1 MKEVN
6 LVIQTAFLGDLILS
20 VPTLRRIKK
29 IQPHRQ
35 LGIVCKKGLG
45 DFLKTE
51 GLVDLVFEVEKSNRQ
66 SYKEVLNTLNSF
78 SLNNVYCIHKSLRS
92 LLFTAQLKA
101 KRKIG
106 YDSLIG
112 FWFFDDVVDFESEQ
126 HEVLRQFKILETTD
140 EETRLKFF
148 DDELLV
154 LNKVGQIIP
163 EYFSFK
169 TGKQLKQSTGRVA
182 LFPGSVWETKKW
194 TEQGFAELATKLSAA
209 GFKVDFLGGP
219 QEKELCDRIAEM
231 AGVGEVLAGQFDI
244 ATSLQKVRDY
254 DLVVSNDSAPTH
266 MATYQNTSVLTIF
279 GPTTSQMGF
288 RPWSNNSDVVE
299 RTEMSCRPCGPH
311 GHKVCPLKHHNCM
324 KQISADVV
332 FEKALALLNKN

>member
-1 MKEVN
+1 MNEVN

-29 IQPHRQ
+29 NQPDLQ
-35 LGIVCKKGLG
+35 LAVVCKKGLG
-45 DFLKTE
+45 NFLINE
-51 GLVDLVFEVEKSNRQ
+51 GLVDFVFEVEKSNRK
-66 SYKEVLNTLNSF
+66 SYKEAIENLNTL
-78 SLNNVYCIHKSLRS
+78 SLNNVYCLHKSFRS
-92 LLFTAQLKA
+92 LLFVAQLKA

-106 YDSLIG
+106 YDSFFG
-112 FWFFDDVVDFESEQ
+112 FWILDDVVDFEFEK

-148 DDELLV
+148 DDQLTELNDV
-154 LNKVGQIIP
+154 SQSIP

-169 TGKQLKQSTGRVA
+169 IDKLPKQKTGRVA

-194 TEQGFAELATKLSAA
+194 TEQGFADLANKLTSA
-209 GFKVDFLGGP
+209 GFKIDFLGGP
-219 QEKELCDRIAEM
+219 QEKELCIRIAER
-231 AGVGEVLAGQFDI
+231 AGLGEVLAGQFDI
-244 ATSLQKVRDY
+244 ATSLHKVRDY

-266 MATYQNTSVLTIF
+266 MAVYQNTPVLTIF

-299 RTEMSCRPCGPH
+299 LAEMSCRPCGPH
-311 GHKVCPLKHHNCM
+311 GHRVCPLTHHNCM
-324 KQISADVV
+324 KQISAEMV
-332 FEKALALLNKN
+332 FEKALFLLNKN

>member
-29 IQPHRQ
+29 TQPHRQ
-35 LGIVCKKGLG
+35 LAVVCKKGLG
-45 DFLKTE
+45 DFLKNE
-51 GLVDLVFEVEKSNRQ
+51 GLADLVFEVEKSNRQ
-66 SYKEVLNTLNSF
+66 SYKETLNTLNSF
-78 SLNNVYCIHKSLRS
+78 ALNNVYCIHKSIRS
-92 LLFTAQLKA
+92 LLFTSQLKA

-106 YDSLIG
+106 YDSFVG
-112 FWFFDDVVDFESEQ
+112 FWFFDDLVDFESEQ

-148 DDELLV
+148 DDQLAE
-154 LNKVGQIIP
+154 LNKSGESIP

-169 TGKQLKQSTGRVA
+169 TVKQLKQSTARVA

-194 TEQGFAELATKLSAA
+194 TEQGFADLAIKLSAA
-209 GFKVDFLGGP
+209 GYAVDFLGAP
-219 QEKELCDRIAEM
+219 QEKDLCTRIAEM
-231 AGVGEVLAGQFDI
+231 AGVGEVLAGQYDI
-244 ATSLQKVRDY
+244 ATSLQKIREY

-266 MATYQNTSVLTIF
+266 MAAYQNTPVLTIF
-279 GPTTSQMGF
+279 GPTTSSMGF

-299 RTEMSCRPCGPH
+299 LNEMSCRPCGPH
-311 GHKVCPLKHHNCM
+311 GHKECPLKHHNCM
-324 KQISADVV
+324 KQISAEIV
-332 FEKALALLNKN
+332 FEKAQALLSKA

>member
-29 IQPHRQ
+29 TQPHRQ
-35 LGIVCKKGLG
+35 LAVVCKKGLG
-45 DFLKTE
+45 DFLKNE
-51 GLVDLVFEVEKSNRQ
+51 GLVDLVFEVEKSNRK
-66 SYKEVLNTLNSF
+66 SYKDALDTLNTF
-78 SLNNVYCIHKSLRS
+78 SLNNVYCIHKSFRS

-106 YDSLIG
+106 YDSFFG
-112 FWFFDDVVDFESEQ
+112 FWFFDDVVDFEPEK

-148 DDELLV
+148 DDQLDD
-154 LNKVGQIIP
+154 LNKVGLNIP
-163 EYFSFK
+163 DYFSFK
-169 TGKQLKQSTGRVA
+169 AAKQLKQNTGRVA

-194 TEQGFAELATKLSAA
+194 TEQGFADLANKLYAA

-219 QEKELCDRIAEM
+219 QEKELCTRIAEM
-231 AGVGEVLAGQFDI
+231 AGVGEVLAGQLDI
-244 ATSLQKVRDY
+244 AASLQKVRDY

-266 MATYQNTSVLTIF
+266 MAVYQNTAVLTIF
-279 GPTTSQMGF
+279 GPTTSMMGF
-288 RPWSNNSDVVE
+288 RPWSNNSEVVE
-299 RTEMSCRPCGPH
+299 LVEMSCRPCGPH
-311 GHKVCPLKHHNCM
+311 GHKQCPLKHHNCM

>member
-29 IQPHRQ
+29 TQPHRQ
-35 LGIVCKKGLG
+35 LAVVCKKGLG
-45 DFLKTE
+45 DFLKNE

-66 SYKEVLNTLNSF
+66 SYKQALNTLNSYT
-78 SLNNVYCIHKSLRS
+78 LNNVYCIHKSVRS

-106 YDSLIG
+106 YDSFVG
-112 FWFFDDVVDFESEQ
+112 FWFFDDVVDFEQEQ

-148 DDELLV
+148 DEELLD
-154 LNKVGQIIP
+154 LNKVGQLIP

-169 TGKQLKQSTGRVA
+169 TSKNLKQKTGRVA

-194 TEQGFAELATKLSAA
+194 TEQGFADLAAQLNKA
-209 GFKVDFLGGP
+209 GYKVDFLGGP
-219 QEKELCDRIAEM
+219 QEKELCNRIAEV
-231 AGVGEVLAGQFDI
+231 AGVGEVLAGQYDI
-244 ATSLQKVRDY
+244 SASLQKVREY

-266 MATYQNTSVLTIF
+266 MAAYQNTAILTIF

-299 RTEMSCRPCGPH
+299 LADMPCRPCGPH
-311 GHKVCPLKHHNCM
+311 GHKECPLKHHNCM
-324 KQISADVV
+324 KQINADVV
-332 FEKALALLNKN
+332 FEKAVALLNKT

>member
-29 IQPHRQ
+29 NQPHRQ
-35 LGIVCKKGLG
+35 LAVVCKKGLG
-45 DFLKTE
+45 DFLKNE

-66 SYKEVLNTLNSF
+66 SYKEALNSLN
-78 SLNNVYCIHKSLRS
+78 SYTLNNVYCIHKSIRS

-106 YDSLIG
+106 YNSFVA
-112 FWFFDDVVDFESEQ
+112 FWFFDDVVDFEPEQ
-126 HEVLRQFKILETTD
+126 HEVLRQFKILESTD
-140 EETRLKFF
+140 EETRIKFF
-148 DDELLV
+148 DEQLV
-154 LNKVGQIIP
+154 DLNKAGQSIP

-169 TGKQLKQSTGRVA
+169 SAKQLRQKTGRIA

-194 TEQGFAELATKLSAA
+194 TEQGFAELAQKLNSA
-209 GFKVDFLGGP
+209 GYKIEFLGGP
-219 QEKELCDRIAEM
+219 QEKELCERIAQL
-231 AGVGEVLAGQFDI
+231 AGTGEVLAGQYDI

-266 MATYQNTSVLTIF
+266 MAVYQNTPVVTIF
-279 GPTTSQMGF
+279 GPTTSKMGF
-288 RPWSNNSDVVE
+288 RPWSNNSEVVE
-299 RTEMSCRPCGPH
+299 LNDVTCRPCGPH
-311 GHKVCPLKHHNCM
+311 GHKECPLKHHNCM
-324 KQISADVV
+324 KQISADMV